1 MPSLILS
8 GCAPTPLAHYL
19 KALGILRLV
28 SEQAD
33 VHAAGCWHRDNF
45 ALSSSL
51 DTDALTAFFLERYS
65 PTPVLAP
72 WNGGSGFYFQEEKLK
87 EIDPATG
94 KKRKTGRRTQPT
106 AATRV
111 VDVIT
116 NSTEPRLAQ
125 YREAIACAKALLI
138 KRRHEEAPEAG
149 YHKDSLIAELR
160 ANWPDVLVDWIDCVA
175 LLVSDQDSPLG
186 CSASY
191 PPLLGTGANDGNTDF
206 TSNFMQR
213 ITEVLLAQDGSTS
226 QEQQRLLVR
235 ASLFSV
241 SAPGLATKAAIGQF
255 SPGAAGGANGTSG
268 FSSSSAIN
276 PWDFIFMIEGALV
289 FAAAAVKRLES
300 IDDGRLAY
308 PFCVRQAG
316 IGYASASTADE
327 SASRAEMWMPLWEK
341 PATYA
346 ELSTLFSEGRAQ
358 VGPRSARNGVDFIRA
373 VVTLGV
379 DRGITAFQR
388 FGFQVRNG
396 LAYFATPLERVVVR
410 NHSRAN
416 LLIELDRW
424 LDQLRRC
431 SGDAPASISRA
442 LRGVE
447 SAIDDLCRHDD
458 PLHFR
463 ALLVALGRA
472 EQALAR
478 SFRWTTK
485 KRPQPLHPLQGLSF
499 AWFEYATDT
508 SDHGRE
514 LRLAAALASAHGGA
528 LRSHLEPVEGRGFWK
543 WEKNPGNDVCWSE
556 GGLETV
562 LLDILTRRLAAP
574 GKAPSLNHGHAACHA
589 SLADIEAFIRDE
601 LDAGLIADLWWALS
615 ALDWREAPR
624 PDRPPDN
631 ALPSALFSLLRLCF
645 SQPGELRSGV
655 TPVPIVPAIVAKA
668 RAGNSREAS
677 ALAARR
683 LRASGFRPR
692 LDSIDLGN
700 AATRRAAAALLFPL
714 HPFDFSRLQTSIL
727 RQETTANT

>member
-1 MPSLILS
+1 MPSVSLT

-28 SEQAD
+28 AEQAD
-33 VHAAGCWHRDNF
+33 PHSAGCWRRDGF
-45 ALSSSL
+45 VLHSAL
-51 DTDALTAFFLERYS
+51 DAEALTSFFLDRYS

-94 KKRKTGRRTQPT
+94 KKKKTGRRTQPT
-106 AATRV
+106 AATK
-111 VDVIT
+111 VIESIT
-116 NSTEPRLAQ
+116 TSTEPRLAV
-125 YREAIACAKALLI
+125 YREAISCAKGILT
-138 KRRHEEAPEAG
+138 RRGYEEAPEAG

-160 ANWPDVLVDWIDCVA
+160 ANWPDTLVDWVDCVA
-175 LLVSDQDSPLG
+175 LLVSDHDSPLG

-213 ITEVLLAQDGSTS
+213 VSEVWLAQEEPTS
-226 QEQQRLLVR
+226 HEQKRLRLK
-235 ASLFSV
+235 ASLFAV
-241 SAPGLATKAAIGQF
+241 SGPELASKAAIGQF
-255 SPGAAGGANGTSG
+255 APGSAGGANGTSG

-289 FAAAAVKRLES
+289 FAAAAVKRLEA

-316 IGYASASTADE
+316 IGYASAATADE

-341 PATYA
+341 PANYA
-346 ELSTLFSEGRAQ
+346 EISALFSEGRAQ
-358 VGPRSARNGVDFIRA
+358 VGARSARNGVDFVRA

-396 LAYFATPLERVVVR
+396 LAYFAITLERVIVR
-410 NHSRAN
+410 HHTRAN
-416 LLIELDRW
+416 LLIEIDRW
-424 LDQLRRC
+424 LDQLRRF
-431 SGDAPASISRA
+431 SSDGPASVSRT
-442 LRGVE
+442 LRGIE
-447 SAIDDLCRHDD
+447 TAIDDLCRHDD
-458 PLHFR
+458 APHFR
-463 ALLVALGRA
+463 ALLTSLGRA

-485 KRPQPLHPLQGLSF
+485 QRLQPLKDLTFGWL
-499 AWFEYATDT
+499 EYASDNPETD
-508 SDHGRE
+508 RE

-543 WEKNPGNDVCWSE
+543 WSAVPSNDVCWSQ

-562 LLDILTRRLAAP
+562 LLDILVRRLGAP
-574 GKAPSLNHGHAACHA
+574 EKAPSLRDGRAACYA
-589 SLADIEAFIRDE
+589 QLDDIEAFIRGE
-601 LDAGLIADLWWALS
+601 LDDDLIADLWWALS
-615 ALDWREAPR
+615 ALDWRNAPHANLSFSDT
-624 PDRPPDN
+624 P
-631 ALPSALFSLLRLCF
+631 PSALFSLLRLCF
-645 SQPGELRSGV
+645 PQPGELRYGS
-655 TPVPIVPAIVAKA
+655 TAVPPVPAIVLKA
-668 RAGNSREAS
+668 RAGLSTEAS
-677 ALAARR
+677 TLAVRR

-692 LDSIDLGN
+692 LNSIEFGS
-700 AATRRAAAALLFPL
+700 AVTTRTAAALLFPL
-714 HPFDFSRLQTSIL
+714 HPDDFSRLQTITL
-727 RQETTANT
+727 RQAINVLA

>member
-28 SEQAD
+28 TEQAD
-33 VHAAGCWHRDNF
+33 AQAAGCWQREDF
-45 ALSSSL
+45 ILTTTL
-51 DTDALTAFFLERYS
+51 DTEALTTFFLERYA

-94 KKRKTGRRTQPT
+94 KKKKTGRRTQPT
-106 AATRV
+106 AATKV
-111 VDVIT
+111 VASIAT
-116 NSTEPRLAQ
+116 STAPRLAL
-125 YREAIACAKALLI
+125 YREAISCAKNILT
-138 KRRHEEAPEAG
+138 RRGCEEAPEAG
-149 YHKDSLIAELR
+149 FYKDSLIAELR
-160 ANWPDVLVDWIDCVA
+160 ANWPDILVDWIDCVA

-213 ITEVLLAQDGSTS
+213 VSEVLLTQDETVSKG
-226 QEQQRLLVR
+226 QQRLLVT

-241 SAPGLATKAAIGQF
+241 SGPGLATNAAIGQF
-255 SPGAAGGANGTSG
+255 LPGSAGGANGTSG
-268 FSSSSAIN
+268 FSSASAIN

-300 IDDGRLAY
+300 LDDGRLAY

-316 IGYASASTADE
+316 IGYASASAADE

-346 ELSTLFSEGRAQ
+346 ELSSLFSEGRAQ
-358 VGPRSARNGVDFIRA
+358 VGAHSARNGVDFIRA

-396 LAYFATPLERVVVR
+396 LAYFAIPLERVIVR
-410 NHSRAN
+410 QNIRAN
-416 LLIELDRW
+416 LLIEIDRW
-424 LDQLRRC
+424 LDQLRRF
-431 SGDAPASISRA
+431 SGDGPASVSRA

-447 SAIDDLCRHDD
+447 TAIDDLCRHDD
-458 PLHFR
+458 APHFR

-478 SFRWTTK
+478 SFRWTTE
-485 KRPQPLHPLQGLSF
+485 KRLQPLKELSLD
-499 AWFEYATDT
+499 WLTYASDTPDTD
-508 SDHGRE
+508 RE

-528 LRSHLEPVEGRGFWK
+528 LRSHLEPVEGRGYWK
-543 WEKNPGNDVCWSE
+543 WCDNPGNDVCWSE

-562 LLDILTRRLAAP
+562 LLDILTRRLATP
-574 GKAPSLNHGHAACHA
+574 EKAPLLHHGHAACYA
-589 SLADIEAFIRDE
+589 SLDDIEAFIRGE
-601 LDAGLIADLWWALS
+601 LDTALIADLWWALS
-615 ALDWREAPR
+615 ALDWRNAPR
-624 PDRPPDN
+624 VERPFANTP
-631 ALPSALFSLLRLCF
+631 PSALFSLLRLCF
-645 SQPGELRSGV
+645 PQPGELRHGA
-655 TPVPIVPAIVAKA
+655 TAVPPVPAILAKA
-668 RAGNSREAS
+668 RAGLSREAS
-677 ALAARR
+677 TLAVRR

-692 LDSIDLGN
+692 LDSIEFGSSV
-700 AATRRAAAALLFPL
+700 TIHTAAALLFPL
-714 HPFDFSRLQTSIL
+714 HPDDFSRLQSSIL
-727 RQETTANT
+727 RQATPTQA